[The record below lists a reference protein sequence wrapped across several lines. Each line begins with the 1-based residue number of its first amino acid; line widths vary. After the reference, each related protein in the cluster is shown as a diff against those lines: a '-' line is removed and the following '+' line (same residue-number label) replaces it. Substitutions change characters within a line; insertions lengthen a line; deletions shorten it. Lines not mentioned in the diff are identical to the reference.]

1 MSSNTNNIDR
11 LLAEKLGQSTPAR
24 HSSELGGHI
33 MMAIEL
39 KARRRAA
46 LRVVCNVAVGVV
58 VGALFLALMGVG
70 LLLAV
75 EYLGLGDIVAQ
86 MDGYIDGAVALLGE
100 LGRGS
105 TFRLLTLVAVVVT
118 AIMVLPALRTLGQA
132 TKEN

>member
-1 MSSNTNNIDR
+1 M
-11 LLAEKLGQSTPAR
+11 
-24 HSSELGGHI
+24 
-33 MMAIEL
+33 
-39 KARRRAA
+39 
-46 LRVVCNVAVGVV
+46 VCNVAVGVV